1 MNPQFPIYIVSYKRW
16 DSRLT
21 VRALDSM
28 KVPYMVIVDKV
39 DYDKYASVIP
49 KEKLLALPQKYRDN
63 YDMYWEDDD
72 KRTGAG
78 AARNFAWEHS
88 IKRGFSHH
96 WVIDDNIRSFKR
108 LHKNRKIKVTN
119 GAIFKAA
126 EDFVLRYKNVAL
138 SGFNYD
144 FFCAQSSKY
153 PPYVANTKV
162 YSCLLIQNDIP
173 FRWRG
178 RYNEDVDISIRVL
191 KAGYPTIQFNAFL
204 QQKANTQTVS
214 GGNMKEFYGKE
225 GTYKKSRML
234 YEMHPDVVRMMWRYG
249 RCHHFVDYRPFKKNR
264 LIRKKGLKIPN
275 KVNNYGMKL
284 TKIKG

>member
-1 MNPQFPIYIVSYKRW
+1 
-16 DSRLT
+16 
-21 VRALDSM
+21 M

-39 DYDKYASVIP
+39 DYDKYANVIP

-78 AARNFAWEHS
+78 AARNFAWDHS

-126 EDFVLRYKNVAL
+126 EDFVLRYKNVAI

-153 PPYVANTKV
+153 PPYVANIKV

-178 RYNEDVDISIRVL
+178 RYNEDVDICIRVL